1 MLAEA
6 IFVALVS
13 STTPSSHLF
22 TTRSRDILARRVPED
37 NVRSFFQKL
46 KDGLSKTQKT
56 LTDKIKETIG
66 LQPKLD
72 DEFFDDLESTLI
84 AADCGLDLAVELTE
98 RTKEA
103 CKRDNVGD
111 SAGIIAKLK
120 QAMLD
125 VLNAPKHHA
134 DDSTKIPRVTVFVGV
149 NGAGKTTSIGKIGCH
164 HAQAG
169 KKVMFAAAD
178 TFRAAAGEQLE
189 IWAARANAQIVTS
202 QHGADPAAVAFDAVS
217 AAKARDIDEVLID
230 TAGRLQT
237 KTNLMAE
244 LSKVRRSIDKALGP
258 DGPAPRVYLVMDATI
273 GQNGLSQAQEF
284 TKAVGVD
291 GIVLTKLDGTAKGG
305 IVLGIAHTLKIPV
318 EWVGVGETMEDL
330 ETFDPN
336 EFVEALFA

>member
-1 MLAEA
+1 M
-6 IFVALVS
+6 
-13 STTPSSHLF
+13 
-22 TTRSRDILARRVPED
+22 
-37 NVRSFFQKL
+37 RSFFQKL
-46 KDGLSKTQKT
+46 KDGLSKTQKN

-72 DEFFDDLESTLI
+72 AAFFDDLESTLI

-111 SAGIIAKLK
+111 SDGIIARLK
-120 QAMLD
+120 QAMTE
-125 VLNAPKHHA
+125 VLMRTAGTQSA
-134 DDSTKIPRVTVFVGV
+134 DDGKPRVTVFVGV

-169 KKVMFAAAD
+169 KSVIFAAAD

-189 IWAARANAQIVTS
+189 IWAERAGAQIVTS

-217 AAKARDIDEVLID
+217 AAKARGIDEVLID

-244 LSKVRRSIDKALGP
+244 LSKVRRSVDKALGEGSP
-258 DGPAPRVYLVMDATI
+258 EPRVLLVMDATT

-305 IVLGIAHTLKIPV
+305 IVLAIAHTLKIPV

-336 EFVEALFA
+336 EFVEALFS

>member
-1 MLAEA
+1 M
-6 IFVALVS
+6 F
-13 STTPSSHLF
+13 TTPPVN
-22 TTRSRDILARRVPED
+22 ILARRVPED
-37 NVRSFFQKL
+37 IVRSFFQKL
-46 KDGLSKTQKT
+46 KDGLSKTQKN

-72 DEFFDDLESTLI
+72 DAFFEDLESTLI

-111 SAGIIAKLK
+111 SDGIIAKLK
-120 QAMLD
+120 QAMTD
-125 VLNAPKHHA
+125 VLMQTSRN
-134 DDSTKIPRVTVFVGV
+134 STAIGGKPHVTVFVGV

-164 HAQAG
+164 HAQSG
-169 KKVMFAAAD
+169 RTVIFAAAD

-189 IWAARANAQIVTS
+189 IWAERAGAQIVTS
-202 QHGADPAAVAFDAVS
+202 QHGADPAAVTFDAVS
-217 AAKARDIDEVLID
+217 AAKARGIDEVLID

-244 LSKVRRSIDKALGP
+244 LSKVRRSVDKALG
-258 DGPAPRVYLVMDATI
+258 DGAPAPRVLLVMDATT

-305 IVLGIAHTLKIPV
+305 IVLAIAHTLKIPV

-330 ETFDPN
+330 ETFDPT

>member
-1 MLAEA
+1 M
-6 IFVALVS
+6 
-13 STTPSSHLF
+13 
-22 TTRSRDILARRVPED
+22 
-37 NVRSFFQKL
+37 RSFFQKL
-46 KDGLSKTQKT
+46 KDGLSKTQKN

-72 DEFFDDLESTLI
+72 DAFFEELESTLI
-84 AADCGLDLAVELTE
+84 GADCGVDLAIELTE

-111 SAGIIAKLK
+111 SNGIIARLK
-120 QAMLD
+120 QAMTA
-125 VLNAPKHHA
+125 VLNAPAHA
-134 DDSTKIPRVTVFVGV
+134 APSSAQTPRVTVFVGV

-189 IWAARANAQIVTS
+189 IWAERAGAQIVTS

-217 AAKARDIDEVLID
+217 AAKARGIDEVLID

-237 KTNLMAE
+237 KSNLMAE
-244 LSKVRRSIDKALGP
+244 LSKVRRSVDKALG
-258 DGPAPRVYLVMDATI
+258 GNGAVPRVFLVIDATT

-305 IVLGIAHTLKIPV
+305 IVLAIAHTLKIPV

-336 EFVEALFA
+336 EFVDALFS

>member
-1 MLAEA
+1 M
-6 IFVALVS
+6 F
-13 STTPSSHLF
+13 TTPS
-22 TTRSRDILARRVPED
+22 RNILARRVPED

-72 DEFFDDLESTLI
+72 DAFFDDLESTLI

-111 SAGIIAKLK
+111 SEGIIAKLK
-120 QAMLD
+120 EAMLD
-125 VLNAPKHHA
+125 VLNAPTHHA
-134 DDSTKIPRVTVFVGV
+134 STTAIPRVTVFVGV

-164 HAQAG
+164 HALAG

-189 IWAARANAQIVTS
+189 IWAERAAAQIVTS

-217 AAKARDIDEVLID
+217 AAKARGIDEVLID

-258 DGPAPRVYLVMDATI
+258 DGPAPRVYLVMDATT

-336 EFVEALFA
+336 EFVEALFS